1 MKFSP
6 ILALIFFVPI
16 CSLSAYTQ
24 GQYLRKTSD
33 SASKSR
39 TPTTYTLK
47 LSLKSDGYPVLIDA
61 LGHIRDTLDVYYDDE
76 IVWTSDPAIKILKI
90 KEKNAGEHF
99 KDKPTTTNKWHGKV
113 KNWPDN
119 NIHDAPYAI
128 KRKDGNGR
136 KWWDPLIRINPSQPI
151 Q

>member
-1 MKFSP
+1 MKFYRN
-6 ILALIFFVPI
+6 LALFFFVSV
-16 CSLSAYTQ
+16 CSLSSYSQ
-24 GQYLRKTSD
+24 GQYLKKTSD
-33 SASKSR
+33 SVGKSR
-39 TPTTYTLK
+39 TPTTYTLR
-47 LSLKSDGYPVLIDA
+47 LSLMSNGSPVLTDA
-61 LGHIRDTLDVYYDDE
+61 LGHIRDTLDVFYDDE

-90 KEKNAGEHF
+90 KEKNTAEHF
-99 KDKPTTTNKWHGKV
+99 REKPTATNKWHGKV

-151 Q
+151 E